1 MYFISIRD
9 IHDRISY
16 LVSRISYL
24 VSRISYFVSQI
35 ADTKKPR
42 YLARLWSFYAPL
54 KQGALT

>member
-9 IHDRISY
+9 ILI
-16 LVSRISYL
+16 VSRISYL
-24 VSRISYFVSQI
+24 VSRISYLVSQI

-54 KQGALT
+54 KQRALT

>member
-9 IHDRISY
+9 IHD
-16 LVSRISYL
+16 RISYL